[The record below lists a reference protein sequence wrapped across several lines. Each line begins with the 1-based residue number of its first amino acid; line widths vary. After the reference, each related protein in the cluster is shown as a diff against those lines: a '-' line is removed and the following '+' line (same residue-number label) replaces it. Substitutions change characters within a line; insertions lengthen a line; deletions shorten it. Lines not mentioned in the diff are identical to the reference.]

1 MYDKTSV
8 QQLIKHCASTVY
20 SLFSYFPFHVPMF
33 FLLLYACST
42 PESAPEPVQPTFS
55 PSKSTQV
62 IEIQLRRVIG
72 IWEGGS
78 TEEARKELLTM
89 YETDVKPLLPTLSSY
104 DPIGAL
110 EVEYAVGHLLEQMS
124 GNDGRGVSQAADT
137 LRKELK
143 EEIGALPEPKTD
155 SQKSTE

>member
-1 MYDKTSV
+1 MYDKTSG

-20 SLFSYFPFHVPMF
+20 SLSSHFLIHIPMLL
-33 FLLLYACST
+33 LLLYACST
-42 PESAPEPVQPTFS
+42 PESTSQPLQPTFS

-78 TEEARKELLTM
+78 TVEARKELLTM
-89 YETDVKPLLPTLSSY
+89 YETDLKPLLPTLSSY

-124 GNDGRGVSQAADT
+124 GNDGRGVNQAVDS
-137 LRKELK
+137 LRKELN
-143 EEIGALPEPKTD
+143 EEIGALPEPETA
-155 SQKSTE
+155 TELSPK

>member
-1 MYDKTSV
+1 MYDKTSG

-20 SLFSYFPFHVPMF
+20 SLSSHFLIHIPMLLF
-33 FLLLYACST
+33 LLYACST
-42 PESAPEPVQPTFS
+42 PESTSQPLQPTFS

-78 TEEARKELLTM
+78 TVEARKELLTM
-89 YETDVKPLLPTLSSY
+89 YETDLKPLLPTLSSY

-124 GNDGRGVSQAADT
+124 GNDGRGVNQAVDS
-137 LRKELK
+137 LRKELN
-143 EEIGALPEPKTD
+143 EEIGALPEPETA
-155 SQKSTE
+155 TELSPE

>member
-1 MYDKTSV
+1 M
-8 QQLIKHCASTVY
+8 L
-20 SLFSYFPFHVPMF
+20 LF
-33 FLLLYACST
+33 LLYACST
-42 PESAPEPVQPTFS
+42 PESVSQPVQPTFS

-72 IWEGGS
+72 IWDGGS

-137 LRKELK
+137 LRKELT
-143 EEIGALPEPKTD
+143 EEIGALPEPKPT
-155 SQKSTE
+155 SEKSTE